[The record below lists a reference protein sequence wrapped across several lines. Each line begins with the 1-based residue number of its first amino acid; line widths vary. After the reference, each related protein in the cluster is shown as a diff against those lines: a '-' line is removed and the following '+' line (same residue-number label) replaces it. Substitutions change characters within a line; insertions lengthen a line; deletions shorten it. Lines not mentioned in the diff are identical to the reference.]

1 MVISLDAGEQGRDRH
16 RAVTHVAFV
25 RHVIL
30 DCDGPGLRVLEQFF
44 GLPGATAGPQFQGQL
59 RGMHGCGEQQGA
71 AQEDK
76 RFQLIAVPS
85 LRWRAPRTA
94 CLQFSDRCDDTLIQ
108 RGRGVRK
115 SGIQAPAPVANRST
129 KMQLRDGMAT
139 HLADHFG
146 EIRQNQKQGGCEQN
160 EPRLTDF
167 RMLEHG

>member
-30 DCDGPGLRVLEQFF
+30 DGDGPGLRVLEQFF

-85 LRWRAPRTA
+85 LGWRAARTA
-94 CLQFSDRCDDTLIQ
+94 CLQFSDKRDDALIQ

-115 SGIQAPAPVANRST
+115 SGTQAPAPVANRST

-139 HLADHFG
+139 PLADHFG